1 MLLEPASAPG
11 GTIVIKAVP
20 GEKGKRAASPRKGVA
35 PSRARSVK
43 PAAPAQAAEVAPA
56 ELHCK
61 AAGLLY
67 VDDGCIGVTRK
78 RAGKRFQ
85 YFDTDGK
92 RIRDETEI
100 ARINALAIPPAYTE
114 VWICPQATGHIQAT
128 GRDARGRKQYRYHAS
143 WQEVRGADKYG
154 QLTEFAHALPRIRRR
169 VTTDLART
177 GLSQPKVAAVVVRL
191 LETTLIRI
199 GTPAYARA
207 NGSYGLTTL
216 RPRHTTVAGQHI
228 RFRFKG
234 KSGVE
239 HDVTVRDRRIASVVK
254 RCMEIRGHELFSY
267 QDEDGTKRAID
278 SGCVNDYL
286 REAGHAD
293 FTAKHY
299 RTWAGSVLALAELRK
314 RPSATP
320 AEAKRTVVDVVK
332 DVARR
337 LGNTPSVCRQ
347 CYIHPKVIDTYLE
360 GALPALERAP
370 AGPRGLNADER
381 RLLQFLSAA

>member
-1 MLLEPASAPG
+1 MLLEHA
-11 GTIVIKAVP
+11 
-20 GEKGKRAASPRKGVA
+20 EPR
-35 PSRARSVK
+35 SD
-43 PAAPAQAAEVAPA
+43 AAPAGAAKRDAADPA
-56 ELHCK
+56 ALHCQ
-61 AAGLLY
+61 AAGLTY
-67 VDDGCIGVTRK
+67 VDDSGTGITRK
-78 RAGKRFQ
+78 RTGDAFH
-85 YFDTDGK
+85 YYSTLGK
-92 RIRDETEI
+92 RIQNAKEI

-114 VWICPQATGHIQAT
+114 VWICPDPAGHLQAT
-128 GRDARGRKQYRYHAS
+128 GRDARGRKQYRYHPS

-154 QLTEFAHALPRIRRR
+154 QLTEFALALPRIRRR
-169 VTTDLART
+169 VAADLSKT
-177 GLSQPKVAAVVVRL
+177 GLAQDKVAAVVVRL

-216 RPRHTTVAGQHI
+216 RPRHTTVAGQRI

-239 HDVTVRDRRIASVVK
+239 HDVTVNDRRIAAVVK

-267 QDEDGTKRAID
+267 HGEDGATRAID

-286 REAGHAD
+286 RDAGRAD

-314 RPSATP
+314 RPSSTP
-320 AEAKRTVVDVVK
+320 AEAKRIVVEVVK
-332 DVARR
+332 AVARR

-347 CYIHPKVIDTYLE
+347 CYIHPKVIDTYLD
-360 GALPALERAP
+360 GSLPELNAAP
-370 AGPRGLNADER
+370 RGPRGLDADER
-381 RLLQFLSAA
+381 RLLHFLVDG